1 MQIDDLVGAI
11 YDAAVDPTLWQ
22 PALVRVS
29 DALSAIGTLY
39 LSYDLQ
45 RPERSRAVLGRLDP
59 DLTQAYLI
67 RHSRSSPWAKMR
79 RVMPVGQVVSVDAYV
94 PASQLRRTEFYH
106 DILRP
111 QRILHCGAACL
122 ARDAERFVGFSIFR
136 AAEAGPTEDQELRL
150 LSALAPHIKRAT
162 QISERLGI
170 IAAFEQAKT
179 SALDLADHGVIL
191 LDVHAG
197 VLFVNRAAE
206 SILALRDGLTIT
218 AGTLRAA
225 TPADTRR
232 LHVMI
237 AETVKGSSGGTLRAA
252 RPSLAEPFLLLVA
265 PARTGALWPVGAAP
279 AVVIFV
285 TDPDRPP
292 HPETRRLTELFG
304 LTATEAKAALAL
316 ASGGGVPQTATVLK
330 LSTNTV
336 HTHMRRIFRKLGVNR
351 QAELVRVLMRAAIV
365 VPRERD
371 D

>member
-1 MQIDDLVGAI
+1 
-11 YDAAVDPTLWQ
+11 
-22 PALVRVS
+22 
-29 DALSAIGTLY
+29 
-39 LSYDLQ
+39 
-45 RPERSRAVLGRLDP
+45 VLGRLDP
-59 DLTQAYLI
+59 DLTRSYLI

-79 RVMPVGQVVSVDAYV
+79 QVMPVGQVVSVDAYV
-94 PASQLRRTEFYH
+94 PASQLIRTEFYH

-150 LSALAPHIKRAT
+150 LSVLAPHIKRAT
-162 QISERLGI
+162 QINERLGTI
-170 IAAFEQAKT
+170 VAFERAKT
-179 SALDLADHGVIL
+179 SALDLAEQGIIL
-191 LDVHAG
+191 LDAHAG

-232 LHVMI
+232 LNVMI
-237 AETVKGSSGGTLRAA
+237 AETVRGSSGGTLRAA

-265 PARTGALWPVGAAP
+265 PARAGPPWPVDAVPAA
-279 AVVIFV
+279 VIFV

-292 HPETRRLTELFG
+292 RPEMRRLAELFG

-316 ASGGGVPQTATVLK
+316 AGGSGVPQTAAALK

-336 HTHMRRIFRKLGVNR
+336 HTHMRRIFRKLGVHR
-351 QAELVRVLMRAAIV
+351 QAELVRVLMRAGMVA
-365 VPRERD
+365 PGRRD

>member
-1 MQIDDLVGAI
+1 MRIDDLVGAI

-45 RPERSRAVLGRLDP
+45 RPERSVAVLGRLDP
-59 DLTQAYLI
+59 DLTRSYLI

-79 RVMPVGQVVSVDAYV
+79 QVMPVGQVVSVDAYV
-94 PASQLRRTEFYH
+94 PAAQLIRTEFYH

-122 ARDAERFVGFSIFR
+122 ARDAQRFVGFSIFR

-150 LSALAPHIKRAT
+150 LSVLAPHIKRAT
-162 QISERLGI
+162 QINQRLGTV
-170 IAAFEQAKT
+170 AAFEQAKT
-179 SALDLADHGVIL
+179 SALDLSEHGIIL
-191 LDVHAG
+191 LDTHAR
-197 VLFVNRAAE
+197 VLFANRAAE
-206 SILALRDGLTIT
+206 SILALHDGLTIT
-218 AGTLRAA
+218 ASTLRAA

-237 AETVKGSSGGTLRAA
+237 AETVRGSSGGTLRAA
-252 RPSLAEPFLLLVA
+252 RPSFAEPFLLLVA
-265 PARTGALWPVGAAP
+265 PARAGTQWPVDAAP

-292 HPETRRLTELFG
+292 RPETRRLGELFG
-304 LTATEAKAALAL
+304 LTATEAKVAVTLA
-316 ASGGGVPQTATVLK
+316 GGSGVPQTAAALK
-330 LSTNTV
+330 LSSNTV
-336 HTHMRRIFRKLGVNR
+336 HTHMRRIFRKFGVNR
-351 QAELVRVLMRAAIV
+351 QAELVRVLMRAAMV
-365 VPRERD
+365 APERRD